1 MSRRLR
7 IVAALALAAT
17 VLPAAAYVLPSSAIL
32 RLAAKRRADAQA
44 QSAELR
50 GTFATGVTPPVAAV
64 LWVKGGRC
72 RLELVGSAERPYAV
86 VRGGRVASQRGL
98 QLVPGALALAE
109 GACALLGPSTPD
121 ALARSFAAR
130 GVAVQEVT
138 LGRLGTRV
146 GYVLGGRA
154 AEDRPQAW
162 IDKQALVP
170 LRLRAD
176 VAGARRDVQLLDY
189 PAPPP
194 LAPGERGPGTPL
206 FPELWPRAIEVHE
219 GDALEAKLTI
229 DQVTP
234 NPRIADSLL

>member
-1 MSRRLR
+1 MSLRLR
-7 IVAALALAAT
+7 VPTALALASLA
-17 VLPAAAYVLPSSAIL
+17 LPALGYVLPTSAIL
-32 RLAAKRRADAQA
+32 RLAAKRRVDAQA

-50 GTFATGVTPPVAAV
+50 GTFATGATAPVAAV
-64 LWVKGGRC
+64 LWVKNGRC
-72 RLELVGSAERPYAV
+72 RLELVGSPERPYAV
-86 VRGGRVASQRGL
+86 VRNGRVSSQRGL

-109 GACALLGPSTPD
+109 GACALLGPQTPD
-121 ALARSFAAR
+121 ALARSLAAR
-130 GVAVQEVT
+130 GVAIQDVT

-154 AEDRPQAW
+154 AEEKPQAW

-176 VAGARRDVQLLDY
+176 VAGARRDVLLLDY

-194 LAPGERGPGTPL
+194 LAPGEKTAPPSAA
-206 FPELWPRAIEVHE
+206 ELWPRAIEVHQ
-219 GDALEAKLTI
+219 GDALEARLTI
-229 DQVTP
+229 DRVSP

>member
-1 MSRRLR
+1 VSRGFR
-7 IVAALALAAT
+7 IAAALALASA

-32 RLAAKRRADAQA
+32 RLAAKRRADALA

-50 GTFATGVTPPVAAV
+50 GTFATGATPPVAAA
-64 LWVKGGRC
+64 LWVKNGRC
-72 RLELVGSAERPYAV
+72 RLELLGSPERPYAV
-86 VRGGRVASQRGL
+86 VRNGRVSSQRGL

-109 GACALLGPSTPD
+109 GACALLGPATPD
-121 ALARSFAAR
+121 ALARSFATR
-130 GVAVQEVT
+130 GVAVQDVT
-138 LGRLGTRV
+138 LGRLGPRV

-154 AEDRPQAW
+154 AEDKPQAW

-189 PAPPP
+189 PAPAP
-194 LAPGERGPGTPL
+194 LAPGEKPAP
-206 FPELWPRAIEVHE
+206 PSASELWPRAIEVRQ

-229 DQVTP
+229 DRVTP
-234 NPRIADSLL
+234 NPRISDTLL